1 MFQDSKA
8 EWFTDLFQYKTI
20 KLGQVSELESC
31 DLSQVVKTCFL
42 ENAAFQNA
50 TQGNIKWFLK
60 EKHGKAKASKNFDRL
75 ESGGNDATHVAQGL
89 DLLKR
94 VSTMPINSNEM
105 YWKLLKCVSINNK
118 LNQISKRRVVF

>member
-1 MFQDSKA
+1 MFNK
-8 EWFTDLFQYKTI
+8 KTI
-20 KLGQVSELESC
+20 KLCQVSELKSC

-89 DLLKR
+89 WSFEKGIHDANQFKWNVLK
-94 VSTMPINSNEM
+94 MIDM
-105 YWKLLKCVSINNK
+105 CFINN
-118 LNQISKRRVVF
+118 